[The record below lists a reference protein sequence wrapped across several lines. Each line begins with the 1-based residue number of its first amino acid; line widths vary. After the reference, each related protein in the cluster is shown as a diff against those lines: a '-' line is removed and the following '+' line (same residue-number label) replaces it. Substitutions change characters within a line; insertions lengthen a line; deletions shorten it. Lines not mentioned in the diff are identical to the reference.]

1 MREPPFS
8 EVWETARV
16 SMGLSVLM
24 NAINIA
30 LNAVLVALGY
40 GVLGV
45 ALATLV
51 SRVVCG
57 ICMTVWLPTRI
68 ILCR

>member
-1 MREPPFS
+1 
-8 EVWETARV
+8 
-16 SMGLSVLM
+16 M

-45 ALATLV
+45 ALGNACEPRCLWNLYDRFGCPPV
-51 SRVVCG
+51 
-57 ICMTVWLPTRI
+57 
-68 ILCR
+68 